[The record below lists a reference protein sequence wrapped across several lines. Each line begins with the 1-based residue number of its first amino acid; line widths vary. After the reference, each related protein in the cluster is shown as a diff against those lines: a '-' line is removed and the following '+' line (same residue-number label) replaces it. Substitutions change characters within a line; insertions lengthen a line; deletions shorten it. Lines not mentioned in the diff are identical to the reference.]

1 VRRRDSIA
9 VLGEVPANGV
19 TGPPRDSQARKRR
32 KGARRA
38 PSESSEDRQY
48 RKVKRRKLGKR
59 KRARTTSSSGSEDES
74 SSTED
79 GTGSEDSEQSSDSS
93 ESAKGS
99 KTAKGK
105 KKKASQGKWG
115 MLNDIWPLETRP
127 RKLQDREYVERQ
139 SWRTLN
145 ALQDRYEKEAERKG
159 VGAAIFGKD
168 RKLKKVSFKKKSDDG
183 FARLHPAR
191 FLRLPLAAPEKY
203 WRKVPKCHDQRFR
216 HVQLSH
222 YGAESQINEKVVLA
236 MHDRQVRTL
245 DNLGSC
251 RYRVGGSG

>member
-1 VRRRDSIA
+1 M
-9 VLGEVPANGV
+9 LGEIPAGV
-19 TGPPRDSQARKRR
+19 ADRQPRGAKAQKRGRRSRRSPSDSSGGERYRKEKRR
-32 KGARRA
+32 KTN
-38 PSESSEDRQY
+38 
-48 RKVKRRKLGKR
+48 RKKKTRD
-59 KRARTTSSSGSEDES
+59 TSSSGSDAGS
-74 SSTED
+74 SSSGD
-79 GTGSEDSEQSSDSS
+79 DAGSDSS
-93 ESAKGS
+93 DQSSSSSETANEGS
-99 KTAKGK
+99 RK
-105 KKKASQGKWG
+105 KKKGKQGKWS

-127 RKLQDREYVERQ
+127 RKLQDREYVEQQ

-168 RKLKKVSFKKKSDDG
+168 RKLRKTTFGKKSDDG

-203 WRKVPKCHDQRFR
+203 WRRVPKCHDQKFR

-236 MHDRQVRTL
+236 MHDRQV
-245 DNLGSC
+245 
-251 RYRVGGSG
+251 